1 MIILNHQDIKLKTDR
16 LAYAILEETHSDE
29 QVVFAG
35 IEPRGVILTERLKHI
50 FSNVSGIEPEIVRI
64 SHEISDKGVINVH
77 LNPGAE
83 MLSGK
88 TVILIDDV
96 LNSGRTMAAAL
107 AEIMKYP
114 VRRVKTV
121 VLVDRDHKDFP
132 LKADIV
138 GLSLS
143 TNLKDH
149 VSVEFGSEDKA
160 VLR

>member
-16 LAYAILEETHSDE
+16 LAYAILEETYSDK
-29 QVVFAG
+29 QIVFAG
-35 IEPRGVILTERLKHI
+35 IEPRGIILSERLYTI
-50 FSNVSGIEPEIVRI
+50 FCNVSGYQPDMLSI
-64 SHEISDKGVINVH
+64 SHQTTPEGVISVRFNH
-77 LNPGAE
+77 PAE

-88 TVILIDDV
+88 TIILIDDV

-107 AEIMKYP
+107 SEIMKYP
-114 VRRVKTV
+114 VKRVKTV

-132 LKADIV
+132 LKADFV